1 MTKKLLIVGATT
13 LGLATFISYSFS
25 AGPSTQPT
33 AGNRT
38 GSAGTQANCD
48 GSFCH
53 GGIATSTF
61 LSIRLMDGATPV
73 TNYKPNQT
81 YQVIIAGGTTNGN
94 RPGFGF
100 QCAAVKESSTGTQA
114 GTFNVGTATNIAVR
128 TSGTLSLVEHT
139 SILTGTGT
147 GNTWGY
153 QSTFNW
159 VAPAAGTG
167 NVKFFLTLLSANN
180 NSAVSGDS
188 ANNTTAVFTEA
199 PVGVGQTPDG
209 IHLQAFPN
217 PANQLITL
225 DAGTVPAGHYTLLVH
240 SATGQKVVAQSLTH
254 SGGALKTSVPC
265 EHWASGTYFLQLQ
278 SSEGAWSTSM
288 VKR

>member
-1 MTKKLLIVGATT
+1 MAKKLLVGAAA
-13 LGLATFISYSFS
+13 LGLATFMSYSFS
-25 AGPSTQPT
+25 TGPSTQPT

-61 LSIRLMDGATPV
+61 LSITLMEGATPV
-73 TNYKPNQT
+73 TKYKPNQT

-100 QCAAVKESSTGTQA
+100 QCSAVKESSTGTQA

-128 TSGTLSLVEHT
+128 TSGTVSLVEHT
-139 SILTGTGT
+139 AILTGTGT
-147 GNTWGY
+147 GSTWGY

-180 NSAVSGDS
+180 NANASGDS
-188 ANNTTAVFTEA
+188 ANNTTAVFAEA
-199 PVGVGQTPDG
+199 PVGVEQTPDG
-209 IHLQAFPN
+209 LHLQAFPN
-217 PANQLITL
+217 PAAQVITL
-225 DAGTVPAGHYTLLVH
+225 DAGTAPAGHYTLLVH
-240 SATGQKVVAQSLTH
+240 SATGQKIFSQPLTH
-254 SGGALKTSVPC
+254 SGGALKASVPC
-265 EHWASGTYFLQLQ
+265 ERWAPGTYFLQLQ
-278 SSEGAWSTSM
+278 SPEGAWSTSM